1 MDDRKRTKSELIE
14 ELRSLRAR
22 VAVPDE
28 PYAEPALVPIPPLPE
43 EIPAYVWTADRDLRL
58 TWARPAG
65 TQIVGL
71 DATPQLGVSVVDMFG
86 ATNPEHPSI
95 HAHRA
100 ALEGEARNFEVW
112 VAVRGEARLLR
123 AHVEPLRDAGQA
135 ILGVVGVALDLTER
149 VRAEADRER
158 LIHELQQAHDRVET
172 LSGLIPICS
181 HCKSVRD
188 DKGYWQHVEA
198 FVREHSGAEL
208 SHGICPECAKKL
220 MPAAR

>member
-1 MDDRKRTKSELIE
+1 MDDGQRTKSELIE
-14 ELRSLRAR
+14 ELRALRAR
-22 VAVPDE
+22 VAVLDDPGVE
-28 PYAEPALVPIPPLPE
+28 PVLVPVRPMLE
-43 EIPAYVWTADRDLRL
+43 EIPAYLWTADRDLRL
-58 TWARPAG
+58 TWARPAS
-65 TQIVGL
+65 TQILGL
-71 DATPQLGVSVVDMFG
+71 DAEPQIGVSVLDLFG

-112 VAVRGEARLLR
+112 VRVRDEPRLLR
-123 AHVEPLRDAGQA
+123 AHVEPLRDAGQT

-158 LIHELQQAHDRVET
+158 LIRELQQALDRVKT

-181 HCKSVRD
+181 HCKSMRN
-188 DKGYWQHVEA
+188 DKGYWQQVDA
-198 FVREHSGAEL
+198 FVREHSDAEF